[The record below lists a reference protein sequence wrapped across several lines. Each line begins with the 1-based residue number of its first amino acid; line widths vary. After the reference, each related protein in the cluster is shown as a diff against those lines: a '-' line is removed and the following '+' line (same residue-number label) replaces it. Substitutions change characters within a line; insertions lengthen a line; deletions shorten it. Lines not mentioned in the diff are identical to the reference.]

1 LLSLPVYCRRA
12 ARHASIQ
19 FKHFAP
25 NEFYE
30 SPQSQ
35 TNMKDIQFAF
45 RKLRQSPAFTAI
57 AVITLA
63 LGIGLNTAIFSLIND
78 LFLKGLPFKEPARV
92 VHLYGG
98 DKSRGLED
106 IGISAPRFFHYRD
119 GQTLFDGIA
128 GENFFAFTLT
138 GMGDAVQIFGG
149 RLTSNYFDLLGVRPI
164 LGRNFLPEEEEGA
177 DVAVITKS
185 FWQKR
190 MGGDPNV
197 IGRSIT
203 LDGVAHTIVGVL
215 PNMPATWFG
224 ANPVAEV
231 WTTKPFQLPGFSYE
245 RMMRGTSFLRVVG
258 RMKPEMTVAQ
268 VKAALPSLDKGYN
281 TQYPNKIDSVLMTSL
296 RTLPEDV
303 TNNFRSGFIT
313 LFAAVCFVLLIAC
326 SNVANLLL
334 VRFSGRRREIAL
346 RMAIGASRMSVVRL
360 FVFESVLVSMIAGA
374 VGAFVAWRL
383 VPLIPQLAS
392 NFLPLEANTVT
403 SLSLP
408 VLTFTIGLSILTG
421 LLMGIYPALQGSHAD
436 LVDGLKEGGRGSSG
450 SVRQQ
455 RFRKIL
461 VGAQVALSVTLLAG
475 AALLITSFVRLSQQN
490 IGFRSQN
497 LWTGAITLP
506 ISQYPDTASR
516 QRLAEQTLDALRDV
530 PGIQSAT
537 ISGDIPLNG
546 GNRTL
551 YARGDRD
558 VPPIEKRAN
567 GPSHDIAPGYF
578 KTWGIP
584 LLAGREFDEHD
595 VAEGQMVCLI
605 SQAGAK
611 KVYPNE
617 NPIGKT
623 LLVSS
628 LGVPCEIVGIVGDVR
643 SIRVA
648 EAPGMEFYRP
658 WAQENFP
665 FLNIDVRSNLKV
677 EEVTKLV
684 QAALTKVNAGLA
696 IAVPQGMDAVVAQ
709 ALGQARLMMWLLG
722 IFAGVA
728 LLLASIGIYG
738 AVAYTVE
745 QRTGEIG
752 VRMALGAQT
761 RDVLRLIVNQG
772 MKPVVIGLGIG
783 LLAAFALGRLLTSQL
798 FEVSAHNPA
807 LLGGATILLAGT
819 ALFACLLPAR
829 RAAMVDPVQALRTE

>member
-1 LLSLPVYCRRA
+1 MNDIL
-12 ARHASIQ
+12 
-19 FKHFAP
+19 FA
-25 NEFYE
+25 Y
-30 SPQSQ
+30 
-35 TNMKDIQFAF
+35 
-45 RKLRQSPAFTAI
+45 RKLRKSPAFTAI

-63 LGIGLNTAIFSLIND
+63 LGIGLNTTIFSLIND
-78 LFLKGLPFKEPARV
+78 LFLRGLPFKEPSRV
-92 VHLYGG
+92 VHFYGG

-106 IGISAPRFFHYRD
+106 IGIGAPRFDHFRD
-119 GQTLFDGIA
+119 GQTICESLA

-138 GMGDAVQIFGG
+138 GLGDAVQIFGG
-149 RLTSNYFDLLGVRPI
+149 RLTSNYFDVLGVHPI
-164 LGRNFLPEEEEGA
+164 LGRNFLPEEQEGA
-177 DVAVITKS
+177 DVALVTRN

-203 LDGVAHTIVGVL
+203 LDGTAHTIVGVL

-231 WTTKPFQLPGFSYE
+231 WTTKPIQLPGFSYE
-245 RMMRGTSFLRVVG
+245 RLMRGTSFLRVIG
-258 RMKPEMTVAQ
+258 RLKPTVTLDQAR
-268 VKAALPSLDKGYN
+268 AALPSLDQSYRA
-281 TQYPNKIDSVLMTSL
+281 QYQTKIDSGFATTI

-303 TNNFRSGFIT
+303 TRNFRAGFAT
-313 LFAAVCFVLLIAC
+313 LFAAVSFVLLIAC

-346 RMAIGASRMSVVRL
+346 RMAIGASRASVVRL
-360 FVFESVLVSMIAGA
+360 FVFESLLVSLIAGA

-383 VPLIPQLAS
+383 VPLVPGMAS
-392 NFLPLEANTVT
+392 NFLPLEENAAT
-403 SLSLP
+403 SVSWA
-408 VLTFTIGLSILTG
+408 VLFFTIGLSLLTG

-436 LVDGLKEGGRGSSG
+436 LVDGLKEGGRGTSG

-490 IGFRSQN
+490 IGFRSFN

-506 ISQYPDTASR
+506 TSQYPDTPSR
-516 QRLAEQTLDALRDV
+516 QRFVEQTLNALHDV
-530 PGIQSAT
+530 PGLESVT
-537 ISGDIPLNG
+537 ISGDIPLAG

-551 YARGDRD
+551 YARADRD
-558 VPPIEKRAN
+558 VPPIEQRAN
-567 GPSHDIAPGYF
+567 APSHDIAPDYF

-595 VAEGQMVCLI
+595 TANGQKVCLI

-611 KVYPNE
+611 KLYPNE

-628 LGVPCEIVGIVGDVR
+628 LSVPYEIVGIVDDVR
-643 SIRVA
+643 SIRVR
-648 EAPGMEFYRP
+648 EAPGMEYYIP

-665 FLNIDVRSNLKV
+665 FANVTVRSNLKV
-677 EEVTKLV
+677 DVVTRLV
-684 QAALTKVNAGLA
+684 QSALSKVNPGLA
-696 IAVPQGMDAVVAQ
+696 IAVPQAMDAVVAQ
-709 ALGQARLMMWLLG
+709 ALGQARLMTWLLG

-761 RDVLRLIVNQG
+761 RDVLKLIINQG
-772 MKPVVIGLGIG
+772 MRPVVIGLAIG
-783 LLAAFALGRLLTSQL
+783 MLCAIALGRLIASQL

-807 LLGGATILLAGT
+807 LLGGATILLAAT

>member
-1 LLSLPVYCRRA
+1 MNDL
-12 ARHASIQ
+12 
-19 FKHFAP
+19 K
-25 NEFYE
+25 
-30 SPQSQ
+30 
-35 TNMKDIQFAF
+35 FAF
-45 RKLRQSPAFTAI
+45 RKLRQSPAFTSI

-63 LGIGLNTAIFSLIND
+63 LGIGLNTAIFSLVND
-78 LFLKGLPFKEPARV
+78 LFLRSLPFKEPSRV

-98 DKSRGLED
+98 DKSRDLVD
-106 IGISAPRFFHYRD
+106 IGVSAPRYQHYRD
-119 GQTLFDGIA
+119 GQTLFDGLA

-138 GMGDAVQIFGG
+138 GLGDPVQIFGG
-149 RLTSNYFDLLGVRPI
+149 RLTSNYFDVLGVRPI
-164 LGRNFLPEEEEGA
+164 IGRNFRPEEEESA
-177 DVAVITKS
+177 DVALVTKT

-190 MGGDPNV
+190 LGGDPNV

-203 LDGVAHTIVGVL
+203 LDGTTHTIVGVL
-215 PNMPATWFG
+215 PNTPVTWFG
-224 ANPVAEV
+224 VNPIAEV

-245 RMMRGTSFLRVVG
+245 RLMRGTSFLRVIG
-258 RMKPEMTVAQ
+258 RMKTGMTLQQ
-268 VKAALPSLDKGYN
+268 VNAALPSLDQGYR
-281 TQYPNKIDSVLMTSL
+281 TQYPNKIDAALTTTV
-296 RTLPEDV
+296 RTLPQDV
-303 TNNFRSGFIT
+303 TQNFRAGFIT
-313 LFAAVCFVLLIAC
+313 LFAAVCLVLLIAC

-346 RMAIGASRMSVVRL
+346 RMAIGASRASVVKL
-360 FVFESVLVSMIAGA
+360 FVFESLLVSTIAGV

-383 VPLIPQLAS
+383 VPLVPRMAS
-392 NFLPLEANTVT
+392 NFLPLEANAAS

-408 VLTFTIGLSILTG
+408 VLAFTIALSILTG

-436 LVDGLKEGGRGSSG
+436 LVDGLKEGGRGASG

-475 AALLITSFVRLSQQN
+475 AALLITSFIRLSGQN
-490 IGFRSQN
+490 LGFHSQK

-506 ISQYPDTASR
+506 TAQYGDNSSR
-516 QRLAEQTLDALRDV
+516 QRFAEELLNALQDV
-530 PGIQSAT
+530 PGLESST

-558 VPPIEKRAN
+558 VPPIEQRPS

-578 KTWGIP
+578 KTWGVP
-584 LLAGREFDEHD
+584 LLAGRDFNTHD
-595 VAEGQMVCLI
+595 TGASPNVCLI
-605 SQAGAK
+605 SQAGAQ

-623 LLVSS
+623 LLVTS

-643 SIRVA
+643 SVRVN
-648 EAPGMEFYRP
+648 EEPRMEFYRP
-658 WAQENFP
+658 WTQENFP
-665 FLNIDVRSNLKV
+665 FVNVTVRTNLKLDV
-677 EEVTKLV
+677 ATKAV
-684 QAALTKVNAGLA
+684 QSALSKVNPGLA
-696 IAVPQGMDAVVAQ
+696 IAVPQTMDAVVAQ

-738 AVAYTVE
+738 AVAYSVE

-772 MKPVVIGLGIG
+772 MKPVVIGLAIGIV
-783 LLAAFALGRLLTSQL
+783 AAFALGRLIASQL
-798 FEVSAHNPA
+798 YQVSAHNPA
-807 LLGGATILLAGT
+807 LLGGATVLLAAI
-819 ALFACLLPAR
+819 ALVACLLPAR
-829 RAAMVDPVQALRTE
+829 RATFVNPIEALRAE